1 MDKGDVSPLNN
12 CQTKEAKRL
21 YIYDIGT
28 KLNTPGQY
36 DIGGTYTEDESD
48 LWFFC
53 STSLCPGYQYL
64 LNVFVCHRKPGIISV
79 GITKSN
85 KLTYKVNIGT
95 VTNNV
100 LSGSLSWQTLRA
112 VESDEINYIKTFC
125 FTEMDTVRM
134 KYETLIIYLSIECEP
149 KCLVSDNVINRVKLN
164 HDFGELLSNESSK
177 DFELKTPS
185 GKVYKI
191 HKLVLIAQSPVLRK
205 TLKNLNE
212 KSLLLDICDD
222 DLELLLQFFYTGTI
236 NNVSEENCI
245 QLLEMAGRF
254 ELRSL
259 FLFMQ
264 DVVKKQTT
272 IDNAIDIAIISER
285 YKLEDMQKYIFQF
298 IKEHPQVLN
307 TESWKNLNDIKL
319 TKKLLENIYTNR
331 I

>member
-1 MDKGDVSPLNN
+1 MENGDVSPLNN
-12 CQTKEAKRL
+12 CQTKEARRL

-79 GITKSN
+79 GISTSDV
-85 KLTYKVNIGT
+85 LTYKVNIGT

-100 LSGSLSWQTLRA
+100 LPDSLSWQTLRA
-112 VESDEINYIKTFC
+112 VEADEINHIKTFC
-125 FTEMDTVRM
+125 FTETDMVRM
-134 KYETLIIYLSIECEP
+134 KYETLIVPLSIEWEP
-149 KCLVSDNVINRVKLN
+149 KCFVSDSVIKRVKLKHN
-164 HDFGELLSNESSK
+164 FGELLSNESSK

-191 HKLVLIAQSPVLRK
+191 HKLILAAQSPVLRK

-212 KSLLLDICDD
+212 KSLLLDICDN
-222 DLELLLQFFYTGTI
+222 DLELLLQFFYTGAI
-236 NNVSEENCI
+236 NNVSEQNCI
-245 QLLEMAGRF
+245 QLLEIAGRF

-264 DVVKKQTT
+264 DVVKKQITVE
-272 IDNAIDIAIISER
+272 NAMDIAIISEK
-285 YKLEDMQKYIFQF
+285 YKLEDMQKNIFQF

-307 TESWKNLNDIKL
+307 TESWKKLNDINL
-319 TKKLLENIYTNR
+319 TKKLLENIYK
-331 I
+331 